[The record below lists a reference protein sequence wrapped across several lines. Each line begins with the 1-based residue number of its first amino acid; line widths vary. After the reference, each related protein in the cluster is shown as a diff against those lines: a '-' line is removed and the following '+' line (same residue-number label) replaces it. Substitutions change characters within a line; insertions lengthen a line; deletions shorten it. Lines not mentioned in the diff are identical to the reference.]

1 MRPKIEKYTAI
12 VVQPE
17 VTVAKTK
24 DDIYK
29 NLERYCQLI
38 DFGVGYKL
46 WTWFLKEGVSKMALN
61 MVHHHGEL

>member
-38 DFGVGYKL
+38 DFGVGYFYERPVRL
-46 WTWFLKEGVSKMALN
+46 MVFPEYFLQTSTDV
-61 MVHHHGEL
+61 